1 MYFCILKISLGS
13 KKKWQKSHKKA
24 PGVKKGSKYQ
34 KFIIHA
40 ILSSLSLFLTPFPWT
55 NLTAKYI
62 YGFLLK
68 RRRYSDHFKVDMWGF
83 LKGFIYHILK
93 SVFPNIMQRVL
104 PNTIIKKCP
113 SEHEVVIKLE
123 LKENCSSPTLPTSSK
138 TYPYPKCE
146 HNGAVGSK
154 YANYWNES
162 NISSCWRFRKW
173 LFS

>member
-1 MYFCILKISLGS
+1 MTKISQKGSWSKKRLKISKIYYPRYS
-13 KKKWQKSHKKA
+13 VIS
-24 PGVKKGSKYQ
+24 
-34 KFIIHA
+34 II
-40 ILSSLSLFLTPFPWT
+40 IFNPLPMNQFDSQVYLWM
-55 NLTAKYI
+55 
-62 YGFLLK
+62 LLK
-68 RRRYSDHFKVDMWGF
+68 RRRFSDYFKVDMWGF

-104 PNTIIKKCP
+104 SNTILKKCP